1 MSNDFL
7 KQEKGFSILIFF
19 AFVIIVV
26 SLIAITVYNKEED
39 TDEHPTYTVKQG
51 PLKISVST
59 YGGIQAREK
68 ITIKSKLEGKKGA
81 TVLSL
86 IDEGV
91 KVKKGDLLIELDA
104 SSLIEKKLDQEL
116 KVQDR
121 EANFISGRENLAVV
135 KNQAQSNIQKA
146 QITYDFA
153 VQDLQ
158 KYLDGEYPN
167 QLKEAEANIVLKQE
181 EATRAE
187 DELKWSKK
195 LYEDK
200 YISESKLEADEF
212 SLKKKLLDLEMA
224 QNNLELL
231 KNFTHKM
238 KLAQLES
245 DVHQTQMALDRT
257 RLKAGADIIKTQ
269 SNLKARELRLIRQ
282 KSRLVKYE
290 EQIKMAKIY
299 APADGTV
306 IYSSSAAMSGGFG
319 KGGGGGRGRSSTEPL
334 AEGSSVRERQDL
346 FQLPTG
352 AGMDAV
358 VGIYETSLD
367 KVSRVGLPVEISI
380 EMLPGE
386 VFTGRVKSIGLL
398 PDARSAYTNP
408 DNKIYKAVINV
419 DNTPNISLLRTGM
432 NCTAEIIVEHHKET
446 TYIPIQAVL
455 FVDGK
460 HTVYVE
466 KDGLLEPRKV
476 EIGMDNNSLVV
487 IKSGLEA
494 GEIVSLVPPLDSA
507 AVKITRLDIPDENA
521 S

>member
-1 MSNDFL
+1 MFNDLL

-19 AFVIIVV
+19 VFVIVLV
-26 SLIAITVYNKEED
+26 SLIAITKYNKEEE
-39 TDEHPTYTVKQG
+39 TDEHLTYTVKKG
-51 PLKISVST
+51 PLKISVLT

-86 IDEGV
+86 IDEGA
-91 KVKKGDLLIELDA
+91 KVKKGDLLIEMDA
-104 SSLIEKKLDQEL
+104 SDLIERKLDQQL
-116 KVQDR
+116 KVNNT
-121 EANFISGRENLAVV
+121 EANFINGRENLAVV
-135 KNQAQSNIQKA
+135 ENQAQSNIQKA
-146 QITYDFA
+146 QIKYDFA
-153 VQDLQ
+153 IQDLQ

-167 QLKEAEANIVLKQE
+167 QLKEAESNIMLKQE

-187 DELKWSKK
+187 DELKWSEK
-195 LYEDK
+195 LYAEK
-200 YISESKLEADEF
+200 FISESELEADEF

-245 DVHQTQMALDRT
+245 DVHQAKMALERT
-257 RLKAGADIIKTQ
+257 RLKAGADIIKAQ
-269 SNLKARELRLIRQ
+269 SNLKAKELQLNRH

-299 APADGTV
+299 SPSDGTV

-319 KGGGGGRGRSSTEPL
+319 KGGGGGGGKRSSTEPL

-352 AGMDAV
+352 AGMDAL

-367 KVSRVGLPVEISI
+367 KVSRVGLPVEISV

-386 VFTGRVKSIGLL
+386 VFTGQVKSIGLL

-408 DNKIYKAVINV
+408 DNKIYKAVINL

-432 NCTAEIIVEHHKET
+432 NCKAEIIVEHHKEA

-494 GEIVSLVPPLDSA
+494 GEIVSLAPPLDSA
-507 AVKITRLDIPDENA
+507 EVKTATI
-521 S
+521 